1 MILTDAEWHEL
12 LALPVDDD
20 TLIRYWT
27 LDDADHRLLDT
38 RRQTDTR
45 LGLALQLC
53 ALRYPGRLIQRGEMI
68 PKVAL
73 TFLADQLGL
82 EPDVLTNFAR
92 RSPTRYE
99 QLAILRQAYGFKDL
113 THHERE
119 DLLGW

>member
-1 MILTDAEWHEL
+1 MPRRLILTDAERHEL
-12 LALPVDDD
+12 LALPTDDD

-27 LDDADHRLLDT
+27 LDEADHRLLDT

-68 PKVAL
+68 PEVAL
-73 TFLADQLGL
+73 AFLADQLGI

-113 THHERE
+113 THPHR
-119 DLLGW
+119 